1 MSILTTLAVP
11 IWQEFEFG
19 LQDTRL
25 DRIEPAIVSFD
36 LVAILLRLAMV
47 AQHTNLFC
55 KGCIVGGNRAGFSTC
70 AEILARIEAESSGMA
85 DRTDTAPTTLLMGK
99 VLGSVCLAGI
109 FDHQ

>member
-1 MSILTTLAVP
+1 MSILATLAVP
-11 IWQEFEFG
+11 IWQEFEFR

-47 AQHTNLFC
+47 AKHANLCC

-70 AEILARIEAESSGMA
+70 AEILGRIEAESNGMG
-85 DRTDTAPTTLLMGK
+85 DRNDTAPTIFLMGR
-99 VLGSVCLAGI
+99 VIRSACLA
-109 FDHQ
+109 